1 MTFLNADFDR
11 WPNHSNLAA
20 LSAGNLGTDVGGIG
34 QRLSIRA
41 SLAGVLKISTEH
53 GVQIPLT
60 GIKRKRLF
68 AILLRAP
75 RMQCTNVDLENYL
88 CGGLD
93 DPQASLRQ
101 HRHHLRK
108 ALLPFGGDVIAID
121 GVTRLVGVTDNTEC
135 EADPDTGFFKDRGD
149 LVDDEDFEDWFRQER
164 SEFEN
169 ATPSVATPMTH
180 LNQGRVKLGMI
191 SPVVSGTDLQGAVI
205 TDWVSNCL
213 RDIFVGNQFLDFAD
227 LRRNPED
234 VVEMDFWIEVRVVQ
248 INTIAEIS
256 VGAFSTANKRCLFS
270 RSVSCVADQ
279 SFSLEREELATFI
292 AISVSAIERAVS
304 QSSRSSL
311 MAWNEAPLYEIVS
324 RMFRLEPRSVLNAI
338 EALAVYESDHNPASV
353 LSWRA
358 FANMLL
364 NGERLVANPQSALAE
379 AEEQIYCALE
389 LDPTNPTAL
398 AVAAHYHAFV
408 SGDFEISDRL
418 SKDALAIAPYSPFS
432 RDVRAMFELYTGN
445 HEHGYEQAKFASR
458 LGQASP
464 LGHYVDASL
473 VVGATLTGNHEEA
486 IRHGREILARRPS
499 FLPVMRHMTA
509 SYASLGRIE
518 DMTKLVEKIRHLDP
532 KFGTPEMLSPN
543 YGLPSERSRSLITAA
558 LRNNQLFKE

>member
-11 WPNHSNLAA
+11 LPNPLNLTGF
-20 LSAGNLGTDVGGIG
+20 SAGSLGAGVGEIG
-34 QRLSIRA
+34 QHQSLRA
-41 SLAGVLKISTEH
+41 SLAGVLKLYTEH

-60 GIKRKRLF
+60 GLKRKRLF

-75 RMQCTNVDLENYL
+75 QMQCTNMDLEDYL
-88 CGGLD
+88 CSGLD

-101 HRHHLRK
+101 HRHQLRK
-108 ALLPFGGDVIAID
+108 ALLPFGGDLTATD
-121 GVTRLVGVTDNTEC
+121 GVTRLVGVTDDTER
-135 EADPDTGFFKDRGD
+135 EAGTDAGFFKDRGD
-149 LVDDEDFEDWFRQER
+149 LADDEDFENWFRQER
-164 SEFEN
+164 SQFEN
-169 ATPSVATPMTH
+169 FVPTLAAPISQLT
-180 LNQGRVKLGMI
+180 QGRAKLGMI
-191 SPVVSGTDLQGAVI
+191 APVANGIDLQGAVI

-213 RDIFVGNQFLDFAD
+213 RDIFLGNRFLDFAD
-227 LRRNPED
+227 LRRTPED
-234 VVEMDFWIEVRVVQ
+234 VGEMDFWIEVRVAQ

-256 VGAFSTANKRCLFS
+256 IGAFSTANNRCLYS

-292 AISVSAIERAVS
+292 AISVNAIERAVS

-324 RMFRLEPRSVLNAI
+324 RIFRLEPRSVLNAI
-338 EALAVYESDHNPASV
+338 EALATYESESNPASV

-364 NGERLVANPQSALAE
+364 NGERLVSEPQTALAE
-379 AEEQIYCALE
+379 AEAQIYYALE

-408 SGDFEISDRL
+408 RGDFEISDRL
-418 SKDALAIAPYSPFS
+418 SRDALAITPYSPFS

-486 IRHGREILARRPS
+486 IRHGREILALRPS

-518 DMTKLVEKIRHLDP
+518 DMAVLVERIRQKDP
-532 KFGTPEMLSPN
+532 EFGTPEMLTPN
-543 YGLPSERSRSLITAA
+543 YGLPSERSRDLITTA

>member
-1 MTFLNADFDR
+1 MTYFNTNFDR
-11 WPNHSNLAA
+11 LPNPSTLAGFNE
-20 LSAGNLGTDVGGIG
+20 GNLGTKMRGIG
-34 QRLSIRA
+34 PRQSLKA
-41 SLAGVLKISTEH
+41 SLAGVLRLYTDR
-53 GVQIPLT
+53 GVQVPLS
-60 GIKRKRLF
+60 GLKRKRLF

-75 RMQCTNVDLENYL
+75 DMQCANLDLEEYL
-88 CGGLD
+88 CGELD

-101 HRHHLRK
+101 HRHQLRK
-108 ALLPFGGDVIAID
+108 ALLPFGGDVTAVG
-121 GVTRLVGVTDNTEC
+121 GVTRLVGVADDTDPEAGTNTE
-135 EADPDTGFFKDRGD
+135 FFKDRGD
-149 LVDDEDFEDWFRQER
+149 LPNDEAFENWFRQER
-164 SEFEN
+164 SQLEN
-169 ATPSVATPMTH
+169 VVPTPASPVLQPTK
-180 LNQGRVKLGMI
+180 GRAKLGMI
-191 SPVVSGTDLQGAVI
+191 APVASGVDLQGAVI

-213 RDIFVGNQFLDFAD
+213 RDIFFGNQFLDFAD
-227 LRRNPED
+227 LRRTPED
-234 VVEMDFWIEVRVVQ
+234 VEEMDFWIEVRVAQ
-248 INTIAEIS
+248 INAIAEIS
-256 VGAFSTANKRCLFS
+256 IGAFSTTHNRCLYS

-279 SFSLEREELATFI
+279 SFSLKREELATFI

-324 RMFRLEPRSVLNAI
+324 RMFRLEPSSVLKAI
-338 EALAVYESDHNPASV
+338 DALSTYASESNPASV

-364 NGERLVANPQSALAE
+364 NGERLVSDAQAVLAE
-379 AEEQIYCALE
+379 AEAQIYYALE

-398 AVAAHYHAFV
+398 AVAAQYHAFV
-408 SGDFEISDRL
+408 RGDFEVSDQL

-486 IRHGREILARRPS
+486 IRYGRKILALRPS

-518 DMTKLVEKIRHLDP
+518 DMTRLVEKIHQLDP
-532 KFGTPEMLSPN
+532 EFGTPVMLTPN
-543 YGLPSERSRSLITAA
+543 YGLPSERSRTLIATA